1 MSGAL
6 LRSVLIGGA
15 LVTLG
20 IWAPAEIL
28 AKTKAAALDCNV
40 ACAKGSCSCTGSCK
54 CTCKP
59 DGNPSCENLKT

>member
-1 MSGAL
+1 MSGVL

-28 AKTKAAALDCNV
+28 AKTKAGALDCNIS
-40 ACAKGSCSCTGSCK
+40 CPKGSCNCTGVCSCT
-54 CTCKP
+54 CTLLGYP
-59 DGNPSCENLKT
+59 DCHNKT

>member
-28 AKTKAAALDCNV
+28 AKTKAGVLDCSV
-40 ACAKGSCSCTGSCK
+40 TCLKGSCNCTGICQ
-54 CTCKP
+54 CTCKSDGTP
-59 DGNPSCENLKT
+59 DCHNKT